1 MADREDVVEPIEQT
15 ARRPIKEIVLL
26 TLKFLKLYWKIVFA
40 LTWLLILIIL
50 LMNYNTSV
58 FNLKIM
64 F

>member
-15 ARRPIKEIVLL
+15 ARRPIKEIILL

>member
-26 TLKFLKLYWKIVFA
+26 TLKFLKCYWKIVFA